1 MGHLPVNVRKNSLTR
16 YFFLLLRILGFIM
29 KDRQQIEQPVAI
41 EFKRFNDEF
50 ATSLESSTGSLQS
63 AIEHILHSTGKH
75 IRPLL
80 VLLTAKACG
89 GVTENTI
96 NSAVLLELLHTATL
110 IHDDVID
117 ETKQRRGLPSLNAIF
132 DNRVAVLVGDFVLS
146 SALIRSIQTG
156 NLQIVGIVSTL
167 GRDLSE
173 GEIKQLETAEETI
186 IDETCYMQVIRKKTA
201 MLLSACTEIGAISA
215 DASDEMVKKCRLA
228 GEYLGYCF
236 QIKDDIFD
244 YYKEANIGKPTG
256 NDIRE
261 GKVTLPLLFALRV
274 GERDAVERALRII
287 REKDFVQ
294 ENVDWLIEFAKA
306 NGGIAYAEQR
316 MREYHDCA
324 TAILRTLPSSDAR
337 DALLMLADYIVER
350 QK

>member
-1 MGHLPVNVRKNSLTR
+1 
-16 YFFLLLRILGFIM
+16 M

-50 ATSLESSTGSLQS
+50 ATSLESSTGALQS

-146 SALIRSIQTG
+146 
-156 NLQIVGIVSTL
+156 
-167 GRDLSE
+167 
-173 GEIKQLETAEETI
+173 
-186 IDETCYMQVIRKKTA
+186 
-201 MLLSACTEIGAISA
+201 TEIGAISA

-306 NGGIAYAEQR
+306 NGGMAYAEQR
-316 MREYHDCA
+316 MREYQNGLCR
-324 TAILRTLPSSDAR
+324 TADAGISRPCDSDFAYF
-337 DALLMLADYIVER
+337 AFL
-350 QK
+350 

>member
-1 MGHLPVNVRKNSLTR
+1 
-16 YFFLLLRILGFIM
+16 M
-29 KDRQQIEQPVAI
+29 KDRSKIEQPVSE

-50 ATSLESSTGSLQS
+50 AASLRSTTNRLQS
-63 AIEHILHSTGKH
+63 AIDQILNASGKH
-75 IRPLL
+75 VRPLL

-89 GVTENTI
+89 KVTEHSV

-117 ETKQRRGLPSLNAIF
+117 ETKQRRGVPSLNAIF
-132 DNRVAVLVGDFVLS
+132 DNRISVLVGDYVLS
-146 SALIRSIQTG
+146 TALIRSIQTG
-156 NLQIVGIVSTL
+156 NLQIIGIVSNL

-173 GEIKQLETAEETI
+173 GEIKQLETAEESI
-186 IDETCYMQVIRKKTA
+186 IDESCYMQVIRKKTA

-215 DASDEMVKKCRLA
+215 NASDEMVEKCREF

-244 YYKEANIGKPTG
+244 YFKETNIGKPTG

-261 GKVTLPLLFALRV
+261 GKITLPLLYALRE
-274 GERDAVERALRII
+274 GKKEEIDRCLRII
-287 REKDFVQ
+287 NEKDFSTA
-294 ENVDWLIEFAKA
+294 NIDFLIDFAKA
-306 NGGIAYAEQR
+306 NGGIGYAEER
-316 MREYHDCA
+316 MREYHA
-324 TAILRTLPSSDAR
+324 KAVEVLLSLPESDAR
-337 DALLMLADYIVER
+337 DGLLLLADYIVER